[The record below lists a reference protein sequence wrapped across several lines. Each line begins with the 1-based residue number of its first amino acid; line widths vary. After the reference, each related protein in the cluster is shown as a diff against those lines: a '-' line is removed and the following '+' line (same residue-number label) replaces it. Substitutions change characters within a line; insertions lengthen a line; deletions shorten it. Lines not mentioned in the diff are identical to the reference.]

1 MSNDV
6 DVTSGAYEQGSKGLK
21 GGALGL
27 LSSVVIGVSSTAPG
41 YSIAA
46 TLGFVVAAV
55 AFQAPA
61 VMVLAFIPM
70 LFIAY
75 AYRELN
81 RVAPDC
87 GTTFTWATKSFNP
100 WVGWMGGWGI
110 IAADVVVMASLS
122 QIAGIYGFLLFGLDD
137 LASNTAAVTLVGCLW
152 IVLLTYVCY
161 RGIEVSAKFQFV
173 MLAVEVVVL
182 VLFAV
187 IALVKVYTG
196 NAGPNSVTP
205 EISWF
210 NPFLITGEDGAFS
223 FATMTSAVLLAVF
236 IYWGWDSAVAVNEET
251 KDPETTPGRAAVLS
265 TVILVLTYAIVA
277 VAAVAFDGV
286 ETLADQDDVLAVLGG
301 EVLGSGL
308 DKVLIIAVLT
318 SAAASTQTTILPT
331 ARTTLSMAAYQAL
344 PASFAKVH
352 PKFFTPTTSTIA
364 MGAVSIIFYVT
375 MAALSDNI
383 LADSAL
389 AVGLLIAFYY
399 GLTGFASAWYFRNDR
414 GSGFRDLNA
423 RIIMP
428 LLGGLMLLG
437 AFVITLRDNADPA
450 NSNTE
455 ITLFGWTTGGVFVI
469 SVGALL
475 LGVLLMLITR
485 LRSPAF
491 FSGSVL
497 NRDTVVKVFEAEP
510 ITEVEARV
518 PGLPDA
524 PSQEQTVIP
533 PLSVEELREA
543 EAASRHEARAEDRE
557 SESQDPEPPRPDM
570 PGTEFWNR

>member
-1 MSNDV
+1 MSQDV
-6 DVTSGAYEQGSKGLK
+6 ELTSGAYEQGSKGLK

-87 GTTFTWATKSFNP
+87 GTTFTWATKAFNP

-137 LASNTAAVTLVGCLW
+137 LANNTAAVTAVGCLW
-152 IVLLTYVCY
+152 IAVLTWVCY

-187 IALVKVYTG
+187 IALVKVYSG

-210 NPFLITGEDGAFS
+210 NPFLIVGEDGAFS
-223 FATMTSAVLLAVF
+223 LATMTSAVLLAVF

-251 KDPETTPGRAAVLS
+251 KDPATTPGRAAVLS

-352 PKFFTPTTSTIA
+352 PRFFTPTTSTIA
-364 MGAVSIIFYVT
+364 MGVVSIIFYIT
-375 MAALSDNI
+375 MASISDNI

-399 GLTGFASAWYFRNDR
+399 GLTGFASAWYFRSER

-437 AFVITLRDNADPA
+437 AFIVTLRDNANPE
-450 NSNTE
+450 NSNTQ
-455 ITLFGWTTGGVFVI
+455 ITLFGWDTGGVFVI

-475 LGVLLMLITR
+475 LGFVLMLITR

-491 FSGSVL
+491 FSGKVL
-497 NRDTVVKVFEAEP
+497 NRSTVVQVYESEP
-510 ITEVEARV
+510 ITETEALV
-518 PGLPDA
+518 PSLPDA

-543 EAASRHEARAEDRE
+543 EAEARQEAREARASDDEDE
-557 SESQDPEPPRPDM
+557 GQPAPPA
-570 PGTEFWNR
+570 

>member
-1 MSNDV
+1 MSQDV
-6 DVTSGAYEQGSKGLK
+6 ELTSGAYEQGSKGLK

-46 TLGFVVAAV
+46 TLGGVVALV
-55 AFQAPA
+55 AFQSPA

-87 GTTFTWATKSFNP
+87 GTTFTWSTKAFGP

-137 LASNTAAVTLVGCLW
+137 LANNTAAVTLVGCIW
-152 IVLLTYVCY
+152 IVLLTWVCY

-173 MLAVEVVVL
+173 MLAIEVVIL
-182 VLFAV
+182 VLFSV
-187 IALVKVYTG
+187 IALFKVFT
-196 NAGPNSVTP
+196 NTAGPDAVTP
-205 EISWF
+205 SLSWF
-210 NPFLITGEDGAFS
+210 NPLNIVGEDGTFS
-223 FATMTSAVLLAVF
+223 FATMSSAVLLAVF

-251 KDPETTPGRAAVLS
+251 KDPATTPGKAAVLS

-277 VAAVAFDGV
+277 VAAVAFGGV
-286 ETLADQDDVLAVLGG
+286 EQLADSDDVLAVLGT
-301 EVLGSGL
+301 EVLG
-308 DKVLIIAVLT
+308 DTFVKVLIIAVLT

-352 PKFFTPTTSTIA
+352 PRFFTPTTSTIA
-364 MGAVSIIFYVT
+364 MGAISIIFYVM
-375 MAALSDNI
+375 MAAISDNI

-399 GLTGFASAWYFRNDR
+399 GLTGFASAWYFRNER

-428 LLGGLMLLG
+428 LLGGLILLG
-437 AFVITLRDNADPA
+437 AFVVTLKDNANPE
-450 NSNTE
+450 NSATQIN
-455 ITLFGWTTGGVFVI
+455 IFGWQTGGVFLI

-475 LGVLLMLITR
+475 LGVILMIISK

-491 FSGSVL
+491 FTGTVL
-497 NRDTVVKVFEAEP
+497 NRDTVVHVYEAEP
-510 ITEVEARV
+510 ITETEALV

-533 PLSVEELREA
+533 PLSVDELREA
-543 EAASRHEARAEDRE
+543 QAEARAEARLGEDDE
-557 SESQDPEPPRPDM
+557 EPDS
-570 PGTEFWNR
+570 GT

>member
-6 DVTSGAYEQGSKGLK
+6 EVTSGAYEQGSKGLK

-46 TLGFVVAAV
+46 TLGGVVALV

-61 VMVLAFIPM
+61 VMILAFIPM

-87 GTTFTWATKSFNP
+87 GTTFTWSTKAFGP
-100 WVGWMGGWGI
+100 YVGWMGGWGI

-137 LASNTAAVTLVGCLW
+137 LANNTAAVTLVGCLW

-173 MLAVEVVVL
+173 MLAVEVVIL
-182 VLFAV
+182 VLFSV
-187 IALVKVYTG
+187 IALFKVFTG
-196 NAGPNSVTP
+196 NAGPDAVTP
-205 EISWF
+205 SLSWF
-210 NPFLITGEDGAFS
+210 NPLNIVGEDGTFS
-223 FATMTSAVLLAVF
+223 FATMSSAVLLAVF

-251 KDPETTPGRAAVLS
+251 KDPETTPGKAAVLS

-277 VAAVAFDGV
+277 VAAVAFGGV
-286 ETLADQDDVLAVLGG
+286 EQLADSDDVLAVLGT
-301 EVLGSGL
+301 EVLG
-308 DKVLIIAVLT
+308 DTFVKVLIIAVLT

-364 MGAVSIIFYVT
+364 MGAVSIVFYVT

-399 GLTGFASAWYFRNDR
+399 GLTGFASAWYFRNER

-437 AFVITLRDNADPA
+437 AFIVTLKDNANPE
-450 NSNTE
+450 NSATQIN
-455 ITLFGWTTGGVFVI
+455 LFGWQTGGVFLI

-475 LGVLLMLITR
+475 LGIVLMVISK

-491 FSGSVL
+491 FTGAVL
-497 NRDTVVKVFEAEP
+497 NRDTVVKVYESEP
-510 ITEVEARV
+510 ITDVEALI
-518 PGLPDA
+518 PSLPDA

-543 EAASRHEARAEDRE
+543 EAEARAEARE
-557 SESQDPEPPRPDM
+557 ARSGDDADDDSKA
-570 PGTEFWNR
+570 

>member
-1 MSNDV
+1 MASSV
-6 DVTSGAYEQGSKGLK
+6 EISSGAYEQGSKGLK

-61 VMVLAFIPM
+61 VMILAFIPM

-137 LASNTAAVTLVGCLW
+137 LANNTMAVTLVGCLW
-152 IVLLTYVCY
+152 IAGLTYVCY

-182 VLFAV
+182 VLFAFV
-187 IALVKVYTG
+187 ALAKVYSG
-196 NAGPNSVTP
+196 NAGPNSVKP
-205 EISWF
+205 ELSWF
-210 NPFLITGEDGAFS
+210 NPLNIVGENGTFS

-251 KDPETTPGRAAVLS
+251 KDPETTPGKAAILS
-265 TVILVLTYAIVA
+265 TLILVLTYAIVA

-286 ETLADQDDVLAVLGG
+286 DTLADQDDVLAVLGG
-301 EVLGSGL
+301 QVLGSGL

-352 PKFFTPTTSTIA
+352 PRYFTPTTSTIA
-364 MGAVSIIFYVT
+364 MGVISIVFYVT
-375 MAALSDNI
+375 MAGLSENI

-399 GLTGFASAWYFRNDR
+399 GLTGFASAWYFRDDR
-414 GSGFRDLNA
+414 GSGFRDFNA
-423 RIIMP
+423 RILMP

-437 AFVITLRDNADPA
+437 AFISTLRDNANPE
-450 NSNTE
+450 NSATQ
-455 ITLFGWTTGGVFVI
+455 ISLFGWQTGGVFVI

-475 LGVLLMLITR
+475 LGVVLMLITR

-497 NRDTVVKVFEAEP
+497 NRDTQVRVFEEEP
-510 ITEVEARV
+510 IVEPAAEV
-518 PGLPDA
+518 PSLPDS

-533 PLSVEELREA
+533 PMSVEELREA
-543 EAASRHEARAEDRE
+543 AAEGREEAREERHGEHHD
-557 SESQDPEPPRPDM
+557 EPSDDDKA
-570 PGTEFWNR
+570 

>member
-1 MSNDV
+1 MATDI
-6 DVTSGAYEQGSKGLK
+6 DMPSGAYEQGSKGLK

-41 YSIAA
+41 YSVAA
-46 TLGFVVAAV
+46 TLGGVVALV
-55 AFQAPA
+55 AFQAPS
-61 VMVLAFIPM
+61 VMILAFIPM

-87 GTTFTWATKSFNP
+87 GTTFTWATKAFNP

-122 QIAGIYGFLLFGLDD
+122 QIAGIYGFLLFGQDE
-137 LASNTAAVTLVGCLW
+137 LATNTAAVTAVGCLW
-152 IVLLTYVCY
+152 IAALTYVCY

-182 VLFAV
+182 VLFSV
-187 IALVKVYTG
+187 VALFKVYTG
-196 NAGPNSVTP
+196 NGGESAATP
-205 EISWF
+205 ELSWF
-210 NPFLITGEDGAFS
+210 NPLNIVGEDGGFS
-223 FATMTSAVLLAVF
+223 LATMSSAVLLAVF

-265 TVILVLTYAIVA
+265 TIILVLTYAIVA
-277 VAAVAFDGV
+277 VAAVAFNGV
-286 ETLADQDDVLAVLGG
+286 EDLADSDDVLATLGEQVFG
-301 EVLGSGL
+301 PGFFNKL
-308 DKVLIIAVLT
+308 LILAVLT

-344 PASFAKVH
+344 PASFSKVH

-364 MGAVSIIFYVT
+364 MGVVSIVFYIT
-375 MAALSDNI
+375 MASISDNI

-399 GLTGFASAWYFRNDR
+399 GLTGFASAWYFRKDR

-428 LLGGLMLLG
+428 LLGGLILLG
-437 AFVITLRDNADPA
+437 AFIETLKDNADPA
-450 NSNTE
+450 NSATQ
-455 ITLFGWTTGGVFVI
+455 ITIFGWQTGGVFLV
-469 SVGALL
+469 SVGALV
-475 LGVLLMLITR
+475 LGLVLMIITR

-491 FSGSVL
+491 FSGQVL
-497 NRDTVVKVFEAEP
+497 NRDTEIKVYEAGASV
-510 ITEVEARV
+510 EVEQLV

-524 PSQEQTVIP
+524 PSQELTVMP
-533 PLSVEELREA
+533 PMSVEELREA
-543 EAASRHEARAEDRE
+543 AAEAREEAREERHEHGGHHDE
-557 SESQDPEPPRPDM
+557 
-570 PGTEFWNR
+570 GTDGEAPKHDA

>member
-1 MSNDV
+1 MASSV
-6 DVTSGAYEQGSKGLK
+6 DMPSGAYEQGSKGLK

-27 LSSVVIGVSSTAPG
+27 VSSVVIGVSSTAPG

-46 TLGFVVAAV
+46 TLGGVVALV

-61 VMVLAFIPM
+61 VMILAFVPM

-87 GTTFTWATKSFNP
+87 GTTFTWSTKAFGP

-110 IAADVVVMASLS
+110 IAADVVVMASLA
-122 QIAGIYGFLLFGLDD
+122 QIAGIYGFLLFGMDD
-137 LASNTAAVTLVGCLW
+137 LANNTAAVTTVGCIW

-173 MLAVEVVVL
+173 MLAVEVVIL
-182 VLFAV
+182 VLFSA
-187 IALVKVYTG
+187 IALFKVYTG
-196 NAGPNSVTP
+196 NAGPSAETP
-205 EISWF
+205 SLSWL
-210 NPFLITGEDGAFS
+210 NPLNIVGDGGSFSITTMS
-223 FATMTSAVLLAVF
+223 SATLLAVF
-236 IYWGWDSAVAVNEET
+236 IYWGWDSAVSVNEET
-251 KDPETTPGRAAVLS
+251 KDPATTPGRAAILS
-265 TVILVLTYAIVA
+265 TIILVLTYAIVA
-277 VAAVAFDGV
+277 VAAVAFNGV
-286 ETLADQDDVLAVLGG
+286 DDLADSDDVLATLGSQ
-301 EVLGSGL
+301 VLGSGL

-331 ARTTLSMAAYQAL
+331 ARTTLSMSAYQAL
-344 PASFAKVH
+344 PASFSRIH
-352 PKFFTPTTSTIA
+352 PRFFTPTTSTIA
-364 MGAVSIIFYVT
+364 MGGVSIVFYIV
-375 MAALSDNI
+375 MARISDSI

-414 GSGFRDLNA
+414 GTGFRELNA

-437 AFVITLRDNADPA
+437 AFILTLRDNANPE
-450 NSNTE
+450 NSDTQ
-455 ITLFGWTTGGVFVI
+455 ISIFGWETGGVFVI

-475 LGVLLMLITR
+475 LGVVLMVISR

-491 FSGSVL
+491 FSGEVL
-497 NRDTVVKVFEAEP
+497 NRDTVIKVYESHP
-510 ITEVEARV
+510 ITEVEAIV

-524 PSQEQTVIP
+524 PSQEQTVVP

-543 EAASRHEARAEDRE
+543 QAEAREEARE
-557 SESQDPEPPRPDM
+557 GDEE
-570 PGTEFWNR
+570 G

>member
-1 MSNDV
+1 MASSVEMS
-6 DVTSGAYEQGSKGLK
+6 SGAYEQGSKGLK

-46 TLGFVVAAV
+46 TLGGVVALV

-61 VMVLAFIPM
+61 VMILAFIPM

-87 GTTFTWATKSFNP
+87 GTTFTWATKAFNP
-100 WVGWMGGWGI
+100 YVGWMGGWGI

-122 QIAGIYGFLLFGLDD
+122 QIAGIYGFLLFGQED
-137 LASNTAAVTLVGCLW
+137 LANNKWAVTLVGCLW
-152 IVLLTYVCY
+152 IVALTYVCY

-182 VLFAV
+182 VLFSV
-187 IALVKVYTG
+187 VALAKVYTG
-196 NAGPNSVTP
+196 NGGPDAATP
-205 EISWF
+205 SLSWL
-210 NPFLITGEDGAFS
+210 NPLNIVGENGGFS
-223 FATMTSAVLLAVF
+223 FATMSSATLLAVF
-236 IYWGWDSAVAVNEET
+236 IYWGWDSAVSVNEET
-251 KDPETTPGRAAVLS
+251 KDPETTPGRAAVIS
-265 TVILVLTYAIVA
+265 TVILVLTYAVVA
-277 VAAVAFDGV
+277 VAAVAFNGV
-286 ETLADQDDVLAVLGG
+286 DSLADQDDVLGVLGQ
-301 EVLGSGL
+301 EVLGSPL
-308 DKVLIIAVLT
+308 DKILILAVLT

-344 PASFAKVH
+344 PPAFAKVH
-352 PKFFTPTTSTIA
+352 PRYFTPTTSTIA
-364 MGAVSIIFYVT
+364 MGAISVIFYVI

-399 GLTGFASAWYFRNDR
+399 GLTGFASAWYFRSER

-428 LLGGLMLLG
+428 LLGGLMLLA
-437 AFVITLRDNADPA
+437 AFVTTLVQNADPV
-450 NSNTE
+450 NSATQ
-455 ITLFGWTTGGVFVI
+455 ITLFGWQTGGVFVI

-475 LGVLLMLITR
+475 IGVVLMVVSK

-491 FSGSVL
+491 FSGTVL
-497 NRDTVVKVFEAEP
+497 NRDTVVQVYEKDP
-510 ITEVEARV
+510 ILEVEALV

-524 PSQEQTVIP
+524 PSQEQTVVP

-543 EAASRHEARAEDRE
+543 EAEARAEARGDGD
-557 SESQDPEPPRPDM
+557 SDTD
-570 PGTEFWNR
+570 GKD

>member
-1 MSNDV
+1 MASQV
-6 DVTSGAYEQGSKGLK
+6 ELSSGAYEHGSKGLK

-70 LFIAY
+70 LFIAF

-137 LASNTAAVTLVGCLW
+137 LAANTAAVTIVGCLW

-173 MLAVEVVVL
+173 MLAVEVVIL
-182 VLFAV
+182 VAFAG

-196 NAGPNSVTP
+196 NAGADSVHP
-205 EISWF
+205 ELSWF
-210 NPFLITGEDGAFS
+210 NPLNITGDDGSFS
-223 FATMTSAVLLAVF
+223 FTTMTSAVLLAVF
-236 IYWGWDSAVAVNEET
+236 IYWGWDSAVSVNEET
-251 KDPETTPGRAAVLS
+251 KDPATTPGRAAVLS
-265 TVILVLTYAIVA
+265 TIILVLTYAIVA
-277 VAAVAFDGV
+277 VAAVAFNGV
-286 ETLADQDDVLAVLGG
+286 DSLADQDDVLAVLGT
-301 EVLGSGL
+301 EVLGTGF
-308 DKVLIIAVLT
+308 DKILIIAVLT

-344 PASFAKVH
+344 PASFSKIH
-352 PKFFTPTTSTIA
+352 PRYFTPTTSTIA
-364 MGAVSIIFYVT
+364 MGAVSIVFYVT
-375 MAALSDNI
+375 MAAISDNI

-399 GLTGFASAWYFRNDR
+399 GLTGFASAWYFRNER
-414 GSGFRDLNA
+414 GEGFRDLNA

-437 AFVITLRDNADPA
+437 AFIVTLRDNANPE
-450 NSNTE
+450 NSATQ
-455 ITLFGWTTGGVFVI
+455 ISILGWETGGVFVI
-469 SVGALL
+469 SVGALV
-475 LGVLLMLITR
+475 LGLVLMFLTR

-497 NRDTVVKVFEAEP
+497 NRDTKITVFEAGANADIEQL
-510 ITEVEARV
+510 V

-524 PSQEQTVIP
+524 PSQELTVVP
-533 PLSVEELREA
+533 PLTVDELREA
-543 EAASRHEARAEDRE
+543 AAEGRDEAREDRHGSADE
-557 SESQDPEPPRPDM
+557 
-570 PGTEFWNR
+570 

>member
-1 MSNDV
+1 MTQQV
-6 DVTSGAYEQGSKGLK
+6 DITSGPYEQGSKGLK

-41 YSIAA
+41 YSVAA
-46 TLGFVVAAV
+46 TLGGVVALV

-61 VMVLAFIPM
+61 VMILAFIPM

-87 GTTFTWATKSFNP
+87 GTTFTWSTKAFGP

-137 LASNTAAVTLVGCLW
+137 LANNTAAVALVGCIW

-161 RGIEVSAKFQFV
+161 RGIEVSARFQFV
-173 MLAVEVVVL
+173 MLAIEVVVL
-182 VLFAV
+182 VLFSV
-187 IALVKVYTG
+187 IALGKVYSG
-196 NAGPNSVTP
+196 NAGPNAATP
-205 EISWF
+205 ELSWL
-210 NPFLITGEDGAFS
+210 NPLNIVGEDGGFS
-223 FATMTSAVLLAVF
+223 IATMSSAILLAVF

-251 KDPETTPGRAAVLS
+251 KDPETTPGRAAILS
-265 TVILVLTYAIVA
+265 TIILVLTYAIVA
-277 VAAVAFDGV
+277 VAAVAFNGV
-286 ETLADQDDVLAVLGG
+286 DDLADSDDVLATLGSQVLGT
-301 EVLGSGL
+301 GL

-344 PASFAKVH
+344 PPAFAKVH
-352 PKFFTPTTSTIA
+352 PRFFTPTTSTIA
-364 MGAVSIIFYVT
+364 MGAISIIFYIT
-375 MAALSDNI
+375 MASISDNI

-399 GLTGFASAWYFRNDR
+399 GLTGFASAWYFRKDR
-414 GSGFRDLNA
+414 GSGFRDMNA

-428 LLGGLMLLG
+428 LLGGLLLLF
-437 AFVITLRDNADPA
+437 AFIETLKDNANPE
-450 NSNTE
+450 NSATQ
-455 ITLFGWTTGGVFVI
+455 ISLFGWETGGVFII

-475 LGVLLMLITR
+475 LGVVLMLVSR

-491 FSGSVL
+491 FAGDVL
-497 NRDTVVKVFEAEP
+497 NRDTEVRVFEAEP
-510 ITEVEARV
+510 ITEAEQLV
-518 PGLPDA
+518 PSLPDA

-543 EAASRHEARAEDRE
+543 EAQARAEARGDDDDAE
-557 SESQDPEPPRPDM
+557 SNDPEPPKPDM

>member
-1 MSNDV
+1 MASTV
-6 DVTSGAYEQGSKGLK
+6 DMPSGAYEQGSKGLK

-46 TLGFVVAAV
+46 TLGGVVALV

-61 VMVLAFIPM
+61 VMILAFIPM

-87 GTTFTWATKSFNP
+87 GTTFTWSTKAFGP

-110 IAADVVVMASLS
+110 IAADVVVMASLA
-122 QIAGIYGFLLFGLDD
+122 QIAGIYGFLLFGQDD
-137 LASNTAAVTLVGCLW
+137 LANNTAAVTTVGCLW

-173 MLAVEVVVL
+173 MLAVEVVIL
-182 VLFAV
+182 VLFSA

-196 NAGPNSVTP
+196 NAGPSAETP
-205 EISWF
+205 SLSWL
-210 NPFLITGEDGAFS
+210 NPLNIVGEGGGFSITTMS
-223 FATMTSAVLLAVF
+223 SATLLAVF
-236 IYWGWDSAVAVNEET
+236 IYWGWDSAVSVNEET
-251 KDPETTPGRAAVLS
+251 KDPETTPGRAAILS
-265 TVILVLTYAIVA
+265 TIILVLTYAIVA
-277 VAAVAFDGV
+277 VAAVAFNGV
-286 ETLADQDDVLAVLGG
+286 EDLADSDDVLATLGSQ
-301 EVLGSGL
+301 VLGSGL

-331 ARTTLSMAAYQAL
+331 ARTTLSMSAYQAL
-344 PASFAKVH
+344 PASFSRIH
-352 PKFFTPTTSTIA
+352 PRFFTPTTSTIA
-364 MGAVSIIFYVT
+364 MGGVSIVFYVI
-375 MAALSDNI
+375 MARISDSI

-414 GSGFRDLNA
+414 GTGFRELNA

-437 AFVITLRDNADPA
+437 AFILTLRDNANPE
-450 NSNTE
+450 NSDTQLT
-455 ITLFGWTTGGVFVI
+455 IFGWETGGVFVI

-475 LGVLLMLITR
+475 LGVVLMIISR
-485 LRSPAF
+485 FRSPAF
-491 FSGSVL
+491 FSGEVL
-497 NRDTVVKVFEAEP
+497 NRDTVIQVYEKEP
-510 ITEVEARV
+510 ITEVEAIV

-524 PSQEQTVIP
+524 PSQEQTVVP

-543 EAASRHEARAEDRE
+543 QAEAREEARE
-557 SESQDPEPPRPDM
+557 SDEE
-570 PGTEFWNR
+570 G